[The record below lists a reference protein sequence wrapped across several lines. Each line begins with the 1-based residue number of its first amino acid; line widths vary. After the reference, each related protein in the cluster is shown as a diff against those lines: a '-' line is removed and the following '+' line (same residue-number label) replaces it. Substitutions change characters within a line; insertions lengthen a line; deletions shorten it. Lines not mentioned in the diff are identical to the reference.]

1 MKKCLVVCLALFMAL
16 AFLPLGA
23 QAAKL
28 SEDTLAKKKE
38 GWYPT
43 GLPLVNF
50 SSDDGFGYGVRGYVY
65 YNGSKDDPYFDST
78 PYFMQLYAQFFAT
91 TGGVYYH
98 ELNLDMPYFMGT
110 KFRILSAAV
119 LNKDKNANFFG
130 LGADNAKRNFYD
142 NTDKEYS
149 KYSDFQE
156 DFLDLPGNEKWHKYS
171 ISKPKFYFYLF
182 RDITEGLKLMLG
194 AEFKKI
200 EISPWDNKEF
210 DNHVQNETLLTKWN
224 NEKGVPGFDGGWTN
238 FGRIGIGYDT
248 RDFEPDPKKGYY
260 AEYCFEVATEV
271 LGSEYDFTK
280 HNVQLMYFL
289 TPFNPLTFGLRAG
302 YTTSANE
309 IPFYEMDYF
318 GFALNR
324 RQGLGGNRTLL
335 GYKKS
340 RFVGKTMTV
349 ANADAR
355 FQFWE
360 IAGGGQRFVFKLI
373 GFFDTGNVYD
383 EAANPFDS
391 PRWGDYHHSYGGGLA
406 IAWNLSTIVHFLY
419 GMSEEDSAISIDFN
433 YKF

>member
-23 QAAKL
+23 QAARL

-50 SSDDGFGYGVRGYVY
+50 SSDDGFGYGVRGYMY
-65 YNGSKDDPYFDST
+65 YNGSKGDPYFDST

-130 LGADNAKRNFYD
+130 LGADNAKRNLYD
-142 NTDKEYS
+142 DLGNEYD
-149 KYSDFQE
+149 KYSDFKE
-156 DFLDLPGNEKWHKYS
+156 DFLDVAGNEKWHKYS

-182 RDITEGLKLMLG
+182 RDITEELKLMVG

-200 EISPWDNKEF
+200 EISPWGGKEF
-210 DNHVQNETLLTKWN
+210 DNNLQNTTLLEIWQP
-224 NEKGVPGFDGGWTN
+224 EGYDGGWTN
-238 FGRIGIGYDT
+238 FGRAGIGYDT

-260 AEYCFEVATEV
+260 AEYCFEAATGII
-271 LGSEYDFTK
+271 GSDYDFTK

-302 YTTSANE
+302 YTTSAND

-360 IAGGGQRFVFKLI
+360 ITGGGQRFAFKLI
-373 GFFDTGNVYD
+373 GFYDTGNVYD
-383 EAANPFDS
+383 EAGNPFDS
-391 PRWGDYHHSYGGGLA
+391 PRWADYHHSYGGGLA

-419 GMSEEDSAISIDFN
+419 GMSEEDSSISIDFN